1 MVKTATFAATHFTV
15 AFGVAYALTGDIGIS
30 GALALVEPACNTVAY
45 HFHEKAWLRFGRSR
59 EAAHGSDAGGCAGHG
74 GLRRA

>member
-1 MVKTATFAATHFTV
+1 MIKTATFAATHFAV

-45 HFHEKAWLRFGRSR
+45 YFHEKAWLRFGGRNAR
-59 EAAHGSDAGGCAGHG
+59 NDPGSAGHC
-74 GLRRA
+74 GLNGV